1 MEQVKNFRVLVGLC
15 LVVVLLFGL
24 PGIGQA
30 QTNKGSISGVVFDSQ
45 GATVPNAEVKVV
57 NKDTGETA
65 STQSDDSG
73 RFRLN
78 LLTIGRYR
86 VEIAKGG
93 FRKVVLDGVTVDS
106 AQDHGLGNVNLE
118 VGDVSTT
125 IEVSAA
131 TPLVDVTE
139 AQISTSFP
147 VATLT
152 SLPSILAN
160 QGLDNLATY
169 VPGVSSS
176 RQLGF
181 SNSNGGGGFAVEGLR
196 GRNND
201 QQIDGQYN
209 NDNSVGGPG
218 LFLSDSQFVQEYQI
232 TTNNMSAEYGRNS
245 GSVINIL
252 TKSGSN
258 KVHGSIYGTEGNA
271 GFDTLYATD
280 KEFNGLTQVPHYND
294 AFAGATV
301 GGPMIK
307 DKLFYF
313 GGFNTEIIHQTNVD
327 SSGSLTPTPAGITTL
342 EGCYPYTD
350 PSTKLPGIAP
360 AMQVLTK
367 YGPFGVLG
375 GNPTPIGVTTGQF
388 QNPTVPNGTITDPDT
403 GVVTP
408 VCNYEESGVQ
418 RTLPTGSHQYNFMYK
433 MDFNTAKNRFY
444 GRYIYNYANFFNA
457 DPFGTAAAGYPTNEP
472 GRAQQYGFS
481 WVRTIT
487 DRQTN
492 EFRASYGRE
501 NFGFGGN
508 SIGNTVPTAAGITD
522 ALTHVSIGG
531 GNLAFGPATNAPQGR
546 IVNSYQFQDNWS
558 YVRGRHALKA
568 GINYTYQR
576 SPNFFLP
583 NVNGSY
589 TYASYATMAQNVAK
603 SISATDGNP
612 ILDFREHDSFL
623 YVQDDFK
630 LKSNFT
636 LNLGLTWSY
645 YGQPANLF
653 HDKTTKQQAS
663 SQPFWDPTLPTSITT
678 FPSTPAPKASFGPN
692 IGFAW
697 TPGSRD
703 GILGKALG
711 NNKTTIRGGYRYAY
725 DPPYYNIYL
734 NIASAAPNALAQTVT
749 PKSFGGALPSIP
761 TSPFGPTVRGSL
773 SDNNVLVFG
782 VKDPRT
788 FNETKIT
795 PDFGPQKTSRWSL
808 GFQRELSSAAA
819 FEMRYVGNHATNLFQ
834 SIDANPFIAGIAA
847 DFPSLIPAGITP
859 CTTPA
864 PGVPSA
870 LGRVNCNEGVIRER
884 TNSAYSDYN
893 AVEIE
898 LRTQNLWRQLTMRA
912 NYTFS
917 KATDNAD
924 EIFGTFGAGSADPFS
939 QNPLDFKGGEHGLS
953 GLDFPHQFNLLITED
968 LPFFRGQ
975 HGIVG
980 HLAGGWA
987 VSAGYHWAS
996 GQTYTPAQISLAQGS
1011 GSPYLDVAFGSAFG
1025 GWGAGDNA
1033 IRPFIGSTSAPV
1045 TQVGIFAADAC
1056 QNFGS
1061 LSVPTDP
1068 TSPLVG
1074 PGCALVPTQLIS
1086 LNAINQGDGSGTPVT
1101 KNSVRYIANG
1111 LQANQVFG
1119 SPFGNAARNSLRSA
1133 NINNVDMSIFK
1144 NFKFWERTTVQLHLD
1159 ATNVFN
1165 HTQPNNVDPYIDDAG
1180 IHSFETGFGNPKLFP
1195 SGTATSNR
1203 IVRMGMVINF

>member
-1 MEQVKNFRVLVGLC
+1 MEIVRKLSVGVGLC
-15 LVVVLLFGL
+15 LALVLLLGL
-24 PGIGQA
+24 PGISQA
-30 QTNKGSISGVVFDSQ
+30 QTNKGSISGVVLDSQ
-45 GATVPNAEVKVV
+45 GASVPNADVKAV
-57 NKDTGETA
+57 NKETGETA
-65 STQSDDSG
+65 STQSDNAG
-73 RFRLN
+73 LFRLN
-78 LLTIGRYR
+78 LLTIGAYR

-93 FRKVVLDGVTVDS
+93 FRKVVLDGVTVNS

-118 VGDVSTT
+118 IGDVSTT
-125 IEVSAA
+125 IEVSAG

-139 AQISTSFP
+139 AQISTSFGT
-147 VATLT
+147 ATLT
-152 SLPSILAN
+152 TLPSGLAN
-160 QGLDNLATY
+160 QGLDFLATY

-181 SNSNGGGGFAVEGLR
+181 SNSNGGGGFAVEGIR

-232 TTNNMSAEYGRNS
+232 ITNNMSAEYGRNS
-245 GSVINIL
+245 GSVVNIL

-258 KVHGSIYGTEGNA
+258 TVHGSVYGTEGNS
-271 GFDTLYATD
+271 GFDTLFATD

-313 GGFNTEIIHQTNVD
+313 GGFNTEIIHQTNVYA
-327 SSGSLTPTPAGITTL
+327 SGNLTPTPSGIAQL
-342 EGCYPYTD
+342 ESCYPYTD
-350 PSTKLPGIAP
+350 PDTGLPAIAP

-375 GNPTPIGVTTGQF
+375 GNPIPQGITTKTF
-388 QNPTVPNGTITDPDT
+388 LAPPNPNGVDASGNPACL
-403 GVVTP
+403 V
-408 VCNYEESGVQ
+408 EESGVQ
-418 RTLPTGSHQYNFMYK
+418 RTLPTGSHQYNWMYK

-444 GRYIYNYANFFNA
+444 GRYIYNYANFFNTDA
-457 DPFGTAAAGYPTNEP
+457 FGTAAAGYPTNGP
-472 GRAQQYGFS
+472 GLGQQYGFS

-508 SIGNTVPTAAGITD
+508 SIGNTVPTAAAISD
-522 ALTHVSIGG
+522 ALTHVGISASGS
-531 GNLAFGPATNAPQGR
+531 LSFGPATNAPQGR

-568 GINYTYQR
+568 GINFTYQR

-589 TYASYATMAQNVAK
+589 TYSSYATMAQNIAS
-603 SISATDGNP
+603 SISATAGNA
-612 ILDFREHDSFL
+612 ILDFREKDSFL
-623 YVQDDFK
+623 YVQDDYK
-630 LKSNFT
+630 LKSNLT
-636 LNLGLTWSY
+636 VNLGLTWSY

-653 HDKTTKQQAS
+653 HDKTTAQQAS

-678 FPSTPAPKASFGPN
+678 FPSTPSPKASFGPN
-692 IGFAW
+692 VGFAW
-697 TPGSRD
+697 TPGTRD

-725 DPPYYNIYL
+725 DPPFYNIYL
-734 NIASAAPNALAQTVT
+734 NIASAAPNALAQTIT
-749 PKSFGGALPSIP
+749 PTSFGGPLPSIP
-761 TSPFGPTVRGSL
+761 TAPFGPAVRGSL

-788 FNETKIT
+788 FNQTTLT

-808 GFQRELSSAAA
+808 GIQRELSSAVAL
-819 FEMRYVGNHATNLFQ
+819 EVRYVGNHATNLFQ

-847 DFPSLIPAGITP
+847 DFPNLIPAGITP
-859 CTTPA
+859 CTTPEI
-864 PGVPSA
+864 PSA
-870 LGRVNCNEGVIRER
+870 AGRVNCNEGVIRQR
-884 TNSAYSDYN
+884 TNSAYSDYHG
-893 AVEIE
+893 VEME
-898 LRTQNLWRQLTMRA
+898 VRTKSLWHQLTMRA
-912 NYTFS
+912 NYTYS

-924 EIFGTFGAGSADPFS
+924 EIFGTFGAGSANPFS

-953 GLDFPHQFNLLITED
+953 GLDFPHQLNILFTED

-980 HLAGGWA
+980 HVVGGWA
-987 VSAGYHWAS
+987 VSAGYHLAS
-996 GQTYTPAQISLAQGS
+996 GQNYTPSQIFLAQGS
-1011 GSPYLDVAFGSAFG
+1011 GSPYLDAGFNAAFG
-1025 GWGAGDNA
+1025 GFGTADGA
-1033 IRPFIGSTSAPV
+1033 IRPFIGSASAPV
-1045 TQVGIFAADAC
+1045 TQIGMFAGDACNYAGVGCGFAAD
-1056 QNFGS
+1056 
-1061 LSVPTDP
+1061 
-1068 TSPLVG
+1068 
-1074 PGCALVPTQLIS
+1074 QLLS
-1086 LNAINQGDGSGTPVT
+1086 LNSINTNPNDTVGVPVT
-1101 KNSVRYIANG
+1101 KNAVRLIANG
-1111 LQANQVFG
+1111 PEANAVFG
-1119 SPFGNAARNSLRSA
+1119 TPFGNASRNSLRA
-1133 NINNVDMSIFK
+1133 AKVNNVDMSVFK
-1144 NFKFWERTTVQLHLD
+1144 NIKFWERVNLQLHID

-1180 IHSFETGFGNPKLFP
+1180 LHGFETGFGNPQLFP
-1195 SGTATSNR
+1195 SNGGTSNR
-1203 IVRMGMVINF
+1203 VVRIGMVINF

>member
-1 MEQVKNFRVLVGLC
+1 MEQVKNFRVWMGLC
-15 LVVVLLFGL
+15 LALVLLLGL

-45 GATVPNAEVKVV
+45 GATVPNASVKAV
-57 NKDTGETA
+57 NKDTGEAA
-65 STQSDDSG
+65 STETDDAG

-78 LLTIGRYR
+78 LLTIGSYR

-125 IEVSAA
+125 VEVSAA

-271 GFDTLYATD
+271 GLDTLYATD

-301 GGPMIK
+301 GGAMVK

-313 GGFNTEIIHQTNVD
+313 GGFNTEIIHQTNVYA
-327 SSGSLTPTPAGITTL
+327 SGNLTPTPAGISEL
-342 EGCYPYTD
+342 EACYPYTD
-350 PSTKLPGIAP
+350 PTTGQPGIAP

-367 YGPFGVLG
+367 FGPFGIPG
-375 GNPTPIGVTTGQF
+375 GNPTPQGIITKPFT
-388 QNPTVPNGTITDPDT
+388 NPPVPNGTVTNPDGST
-403 GVVTP
+403 TP
-408 VCNYEESGVQ
+408 VCNVEESGVQ

-444 GRYIYNYANFFNA
+444 GRYIYNYANFFNTDA
-457 DPFGTAAAGYPTNEP
+457 FATAAAGYPTNGP
-472 GRAQQYGFS
+472 GLGQQYGFS

-508 SIGNTVPTAAGITD
+508 SIGNTVPTAAGISD
-522 ALTHVSIGG
+522 ALAHVAIASTD
-531 GNLAFGPATNAPQGR
+531 LAFGPATNAPQGR
-546 IVNSYQFQDNWS
+546 IVNQYQFQDNWS

-568 GINYTYQR
+568 GVNYTYQR

-583 NVNGSY
+583 NVNGSFSY
-589 TYASYATMAQNVAK
+589 SSYATMAQNIGR
-603 SISATDGNP
+603 SISVTAGDP

-630 LKSNFT
+630 LKSNLT

-653 HDKTTKQQAS
+653 HDKTTAQQAG

-678 FPSTPAPKASFGPN
+678 FPSIPAPKASFGPN
-692 IGFAW
+692 VGFAW

-725 DPPYYNIYL
+725 DPPFYNIYL
-734 NIASAAPNALAQTVT
+734 NIASAAPNVLAQTLT
-749 PKSFGGALPSIP
+749 PASLGTPLPSIP
-761 TSPFGPTVRGSL
+761 TNPFGPIVRSDLGSFL
-773 SDNNVLVFG
+773 TFG

-788 FNETKIT
+788 FNQTNLS
-795 PDFGPQKTSRWSL
+795 PDFGPQKTSRWSF
-808 GFQRELSSAAA
+808 GIQREITSAAA
-819 FEMRYVGNHATNLFQ
+819 VEVRYVGNHATNLYQ
-834 SIDANPFIAGIAA
+834 SINANPDISGIAA
-847 DFPSLIPAGITP
+847 DFPSLLPAGVTP
-859 CTTPA
+859 CTTP
-864 PGVPSA
+864 VIPSA
-870 LGRVNCNEGVIRER
+870 AGRVNCNEGVIRQR

-893 AVEIE
+893 GVEME

-912 NYTFS
+912 NYTYS

-924 EIFGTFGAGSADPFS
+924 EIFGTFGSGGAIAFS
-939 QNPLDFKGGEHGLS
+939 QNPLNFKGAEHGLS

-975 HGIVG
+975 HGYVG
-980 HLAGGWA
+980 HVLGGWA
-987 VSAGYHWAS
+987 VSAGYHLAS
-996 GQTYTPAQISLAQGS
+996 GQPYTATQFSLAAGS
-1011 GSPYLDVAFGSAFG
+1011 GSPYVDATFNTAFAGNFDGGS
-1025 GWGAGDNA
+1025 
-1033 IRPFIGSTSAPV
+1033 RPFYGSLSAPA

-1056 QNFGS
+1056 QNFGAPA
-1061 LSVPTDP
+1061 VPNG
-1068 TSPLVG
+1068 PLVG
-1074 PGCALVPTQLIS
+1074 PGCGLAPTQLIS
-1086 LNAINQGDGSGTPVT
+1086 FNAINQGDSVGTPVT
-1101 KNSVRYIANG
+1101 KSSVRFIANG
-1111 LQANQVFG
+1111 FQADQIFG
-1119 SPFGNAARNSLRSA
+1119 TPFGNVARNSLRA
-1133 NINNVDMSIFK
+1133 AKINNVDMSIFK
-1144 NFKFWERTTVQLHLD
+1144 NIKFWERVNLQLHLD

-1165 HTQPNNVDPYIDDAG
+1165 HTQPNNVDPFIDDAG
-1180 IHSFETGFGNPKLFP
+1180 IHAFETGFANPQLFP

-1203 IVRMGMVINF
+1203 IVRIGMLLNF

>member
-1 MEQVKNFRVLVGLC
+1 MEQVKNFRVWVGLC
-15 LVVVLLFGL
+15 LALVLLLGL

-45 GATVPNAEVKVV
+45 GATVPNANVKAV

-65 STQSDDSG
+65 STETDDAG

-78 LLTIGRYR
+78 LLTIGSYR

-125 IEVSAA
+125 VEVSAA

-271 GFDTLYATD
+271 GLDTLYATD

-301 GGPMIK
+301 GGPMVK

-327 SSGSLTPTPAGITTL
+327 ASGSLTPTPAGITTL

-350 PSTKLPGIAP
+350 PDTGLPAIAP

-367 YGPFGVLG
+367 FGPFGVLG
-375 GNPTPIGVTTGQF
+375 GNPVSIGTTTKHF
-388 QNPTVPNGTITDPDT
+388 LNPPAPNGIFTDPVT
-403 GVVTP
+403 GLQTP
-408 VCNYEESGVQ
+408 ACFVEESGVQ
-418 RTLPTGSHQYNFMYK
+418 RTLPTGSHQYNFIYK

-444 GRYIYNYANFFNA
+444 GRYIYNYANFYNA
-457 DPFGTAAAGYPTNEP
+457 DAFGTAAAGYPVNEP

-508 SIGNTVPTAAGITD
+508 SIGNTVPTAAGISD
-522 ALTHVSIGG
+522 ALTHVGTGS
-531 GNLAFGPATNAPQGR
+531 GNLSFGPATTAPQGR

-568 GINYTYQR
+568 GINFTYQR

-589 TYASYATMAQNVAK
+589 SYSSYANLAK
-603 SISATDGNP
+603 NLPSSISVTAGNP
-612 ILDFREHDSFL
+612 ILDFREKDSFL

-630 LKSNFT
+630 LKSNLT

-653 HDKTTKQQAS
+653 HDKTTAQQAS

-678 FPSTPAPKASFGPN
+678 FPSIPSPKASFGPN
-692 IGFAW
+692 VGFAW

-703 GILGKALG
+703 GITGKVLG

-725 DPPYYNIYL
+725 DPPFYNIYL
-734 NIASAAPNALAQTVT
+734 NIASAAPNALAQTIT
-749 PKSFGGALPSIP
+749 AASIGKALPSIP
-761 TSPFGPTVRGSL
+761 TDPFGPTVRDSL
-773 SDNNVLVFG
+773 SNFLTFG
-782 VKDPRT
+782 VSDPRT
-788 FNETKIT
+788 FNQTNIT

-808 GFQRELSSAAA
+808 GIQRELNASAAIEA
-819 FEMRYVGNHATNLFQ
+819 RYVGNHATNLFQ
-834 SIDANPFIAGIAA
+834 SINANPYIAGIAA
-847 DFPSLIPAGITP
+847 DFPNLIPAGETP

-893 AVEIE
+893 GVEIE

-912 NYTFS
+912 NYTYS
-917 KATDNAD
+917 KTTDNAD
-924 EIFGTFGAGSADPFS
+924 EIFGTFGAGSGIAFS

-975 HGIVG
+975 HGYLG
-980 HLAGGWA
+980 HVLGGWA
-987 VSAGYHWAS
+987 VSAGYHLAS
-996 GQTYTPAQISLAQGS
+996 GQTYTPGQIFLAQGS
-1011 GSPYLDVAFGSAFG
+1011 VSTQTNPPAFDPNPFVDTAFNSAFAGFGTADG
-1025 GWGAGDNA
+1025 G
-1033 IRPFIGSTSAPV
+1033 IRPFIGSLSAPA
-1045 TQVGIFAADAC
+1045 TQVGIFAGDAC
-1056 QNFGS
+1056 SPQLYGAGCS
-1061 LSVPTDP
+1061 LPSN
-1068 TSPLVG
+1068 
-1074 PGCALVPTQLIS
+1074 QLLS
-1086 LNAINQGDGSGTPVT
+1086 LNALNTTGAEVLVT
-1101 KNSVRYIANG
+1101 KNDVRYIANG
-1111 LQANQVFG
+1111 ITANAVFG
-1119 SPFGNAARNSLRSA
+1119 TPFGNAARNSLRGA
-1133 NINNVDMSIFK
+1133 KINNVDMSIFK
-1144 NFKFWERTTVQLHLD
+1144 NIKFWERTTVQLHLD

-1165 HTQPNNVDPYIDDAG
+1165 HTQPNNVDPFIDDAG
-1180 IHSFETGFGNPKLFP
+1180 FHDFESGFANPALFP
-1195 SGTATSNR
+1195 SGNQTSNR
-1203 IVRMGMVINF
+1203 IVRIGMVITF

>member
-1 MEQVKNFRVLVGLC
+1 MELVMKFRVLAGLY
-15 LVVVLLFGL
+15 LVVVLLLGL

-45 GATVPNAEVKVV
+45 GATVPNADVKAV

-65 STQSDDSG
+65 STQSDDAG

-78 LLTIGRYR
+78 LLTIGSYR

-118 VGDVSTT
+118 IGDVSTT

-271 GFDTLYATD
+271 GLDTLYATD
-280 KEFNGLTQVPHYND
+280 KEFNSLTQVPHYND

-301 GGPMIK
+301 GGPMVK

-327 SSGSLTPTPAGITTL
+327 SSGSLTPTPAGIAQL

-350 PSTKLPGIAP
+350 PGTGLPAIAP
-360 AMQVLTK
+360 ALQVLTK
-367 YGPFGVLG
+367 FGPFGVLG
-375 GNPTPIGVTTGQF
+375 GNPIPIGVTTQAYPSPP
-388 QNPTVPNGTITDPDT
+388 NPNGVDDSGNPAC
-403 GVVTP
+403 VV
-408 VCNYEESGVQ
+408 EESGVQ
-418 RTLPTGSHQYNFMYK
+418 RTLPTGSHQYNFIYK

-444 GRYIYNYANFFNA
+444 GRYIYNYANFYNA
-457 DPFGTAAAGYPTNEP
+457 DAFGTAAAGYPVNEP

-508 SIGNTVPTAAGITD
+508 SIGNTVPTAAGISD
-522 ALTHVSIGG
+522 ALTHVSTGS
-531 GNLAFGPATNAPQGR
+531 GNLSFGPATSAPQGR

-568 GINYTYQR
+568 GINFTYQR

-589 TYASYATMAQNVAK
+589 TYSNYANMAQNITS
-603 SISATDGNP
+603 SISATAGNP
-612 ILDFREHDSFL
+612 ILDFREKDSFL

-630 LKSNFT
+630 LKSNLT
-636 LNLGLTWSY
+636 VNLGLTWSY

-678 FPSTPAPKASFGPN
+678 FPSIPAPKASFGPN
-692 IGFAW
+692 VGFAW

-703 GILGKALG
+703 GIRGKILG

-725 DPPYYNIYL
+725 DPPFYNIYL
-734 NIASAAPNALAQTVT
+734 NISSAAPNALAQTIRPSATLPV
-749 PKSFGGALPSIP
+749 LPSIP
-761 TSPFGPTVRGSL
+761 TDPFGATVRQSL
-773 SDNNVLVFG
+773 SDANILVFG
-782 VKDPRT
+782 AKDPRT
-788 FNETKIT
+788 FNQTNVT

-808 GFQRELSSAAA
+808 GVQRELSSAAA
-819 FEMRYVGNHATNLFQ
+819 VEVRYVGNHATNLFQ
-834 SIDANPFIAGIAA
+834 SINANPFIAGIAA
-847 DFPSLIPAGITP
+847 DFPSLLPAGVTP

-864 PGVPSA
+864 PGVTSA
-870 LGRVNCNEGVIRER
+870 LGRVNCNEGVIRQR

-893 AVEIE
+893 GVEME

-912 NYTFS
+912 NYTYS
-917 KATDNAD
+917 KATHNAD
-924 EIFGTFGAGSADPFS
+924 EIFGTFA
-939 QNPLDFKGGEHGLS
+939 
-953 GLDFPHQFNLLITED
+953 
-968 LPFFRGQ
+968 
-975 HGIVG
+975 
-980 HLAGGWA
+980 
-987 VSAGYHWAS
+987 
-996 GQTYTPAQISLAQGS
+996 
-1011 GSPYLDVAFGSAFG
+1011 
-1025 GWGAGDNA
+1025 
-1033 IRPFIGSTSAPV
+1033 
-1045 TQVGIFAADAC
+1045 
-1056 QNFGS
+1056 
-1061 LSVPTDP
+1061 
-1068 TSPLVG
+1068 
-1074 PGCALVPTQLIS
+1074 
-1086 LNAINQGDGSGTPVT
+1086 
-1101 KNSVRYIANG
+1101 
-1111 LQANQVFG
+1111 
-1119 SPFGNAARNSLRSA
+1119 
-1133 NINNVDMSIFK
+1133 
-1144 NFKFWERTTVQLHLD
+1144 
-1159 ATNVFN
+1159 
-1165 HTQPNNVDPYIDDAG
+1165 
-1180 IHSFETGFGNPKLFP
+1180 
-1195 SGTATSNR
+1195 
-1203 IVRMGMVINF
+1203 

>member
-1 MEQVKNFRVLVGLC
+1 MEQVKNFRVWVGLC
-15 LVVVLLFGL
+15 LALVLLFGMPL
-24 PGIGQA
+24 ISQA
-30 QTNKGSISGVVFDSQ
+30 QTNKGSISGVVLDSQ
-45 GATVPNAEVKVV
+45 GATVPNADVRVV
-57 NKDTGETA
+57 NKDTGETGA
-65 STQSDDSG
+65 TQSDSAG
-73 RFRLN
+73 LFRIN
-78 LLTIGRYR
+78 LLTVGNYK

-93 FRKVVLDGVTVDS
+93 FRKIVLDGVSVDS
-106 AQDHGLGNVNLE
+106 AQDHGLGSLKLE
-118 VGDVSTT
+118 IGDVSTT

-139 AQISTSFP
+139 AQISTSFGA
-147 VATLT
+147 ATLNT
-152 SLPSILAN
+152 LPSILAN

-258 KVHGSIYGTEGNA
+258 TVHGSIYGTEGNA
-271 GFDTLYATD
+271 GLDTLFATD

-301 GGPMIK
+301 GGAMVK
-307 DKLFYF
+307 DHLFYF
-313 GGFNTEIIHQTNVD
+313 GGFNTEIIHQTNVYAT
-327 SSGSLTPTPAGITTL
+327 GNLTPTPVGIAEL
-342 EGCYPYTD
+342 EACYPF
-350 PSTKLPGIAP
+350 PGGGIAP
-360 AMQVLTK
+360 ALQVLTK
-367 YGPFGVLG
+367 FGPFGILG
-375 GNPTPIGVTTGQF
+375 GNPIPQGITTKTYPITGSTTPC
-388 QNPTVPNGTITDPDT
+388 TV
-403 GVVTP
+403 
-408 VCNYEESGVQ
+408 EESGVQ
-418 RTLPTGSHQYNFMYK
+418 RTLPTGSHQYNWIYK
-433 MDFNTAKNRFY
+433 MDLNTAKNRFY
-444 GRYIYNYANFFNA
+444 GRYIYNHSNFFNA
-457 DPFGTAAAGYPTNEP
+457 DPFVTAAAGYPTNEP
-472 GRAQQYGFS
+472 GFAQQYGFS

-508 SIGNTVPTAAGITD
+508 SIGDTVPTAAGITD
-522 ALTHVSIGG
+522 ALAHVGVSASGSLG
-531 GNLAFGPATNAPQGR
+531 FGPATNAPQGR

-568 GINYTYQR
+568 GVNYTYQR

-589 TYASYATMAQNVAK
+589 TYANFATLAQNTA
-603 SISATDGNP
+603 SAISATAGNP

-623 YVQDDFK
+623 YVQDDYK
-630 LKSNFT
+630 LRSNLT

-653 HDKTTKQQAS
+653 HDKTTKQEAG
-663 SQPFWDPTLPTSITT
+663 SQPFWNPALPTSITT
-678 FPSTPAPKASFGPN
+678 FPSIPAPKASFGPN

-697 TPGSRD
+697 TPGMRD

-725 DPPYYNIYL
+725 DPPFYNIYL
-734 NIASAAPNALAQTVT
+734 NIASAAPNALAQTIRPT
-749 PKSFGGALPSIP
+749 AGNPLPSIP
-761 TSPFGPTVRGSL
+761 TEPFGPAVRASL
-773 SDNNVLVFG
+773 SNVLVFG

-788 FNETKIT
+788 FNQTTIT

-808 GFQRELSSAAA
+808 GVQREITSAAA
-819 FEMRYVGNHATNLFQ
+819 VEVRYVGNHATNLFQ
-834 SIDANPFIAGIAA
+834 SINANPNIAGIAA
-847 DFPSLIPAGITP
+847 DFPKLIPSGVTP

-864 PGVPSA
+864 IPSA

-893 AVEIE
+893 GVEME
-898 LRTQNLWRQLTMRA
+898 LRTNNLWRQLTMRA
-912 NYTFS
+912 NYTYS

-924 EIFGTFGAGSADPFS
+924 EIFGTFGSGSAIAFS
-939 QNPLDFKGGEHGLS
+939 QNPLNFRGAEHGLS
-953 GLDFPHQFNLLITED
+953 GLDFPHQFNLLITEN

-975 HGIVG
+975 HSYLG
-980 HLAGGWA
+980 HVLGGWA
-987 VSAGYHWAS
+987 VAAGYHLAS
-996 GQTYTPAQISLAQGS
+996 GQPYTPAQVALAQGS
-1011 GSPYLDVAFGSAFG
+1011 GSPYIDSAFNAAFAGFGTGDG
-1025 GWGAGDNA
+1025 G
-1033 IRPFIGSTSAPV
+1033 IRPFSGSASAPV

-1056 QNFGS
+1056 QNFGAP
-1061 LSVPTDP
+1061 LVKNG
-1068 TSPLVG
+1068 PLVG
-1074 PGCALVPTQLIS
+1074 PGCSLVPTQLIS
-1086 LNAINQGDGSGTPVT
+1086 LNAINQGDSVGTPIA
-1101 KNSVRYIANG
+1101 KSGVRLIANG
-1111 LQANQVFG
+1111 LQADQIFG
-1119 SPFGNAARNSLRSA
+1119 TPFGNVARNSLRA
-1133 NINNVDMSIFK
+1133 NKINNVDMSVFK
-1144 NFKFWERTTVQLHLD
+1144 NIKFWERVNLQLHLD

-1165 HTQPNNVDPYIDDAG
+1165 HTQPNNVDPFLDDAG
-1180 IHSFETGFGNPKLFP
+1180 NNGFENGFGNPQLYP
-1195 SGTATSNR
+1195 SNTGTSNR
-1203 IVRMGMVINF
+1203 VVRIGILLNF